1 MGIFVGTKTEIAKFK
16 ATGTKLAKGA
26 VMTAS
31 KIGNQVP
38 NAQSGIL
45 SRLAAKVSSKIAPVK
60 AGIMVA
66 QLDKRAASAGV
77 AMPLVATAPKT
88 NTLLDKGV
96 AFAKK
101 HPILTAGAAAVA
113 VGAAA
118 YGVSRYRKSK
128 AKKKTAKR
136 KTSRKK
142 TTSRSSS
149 RRRTTSRA
157 ARSRRRKRGY
167 GTEAQYKRKGGLD
180 VKYTKNGQP
189 YVIKSDGRA
198 RFIKRSR

>member
-26 VMTAS
+26 VMSIS
-31 KIGNQVP
+31 KIGNQTP
-38 NAQSGIL
+38 NGASGI
-45 SRLAAKVSSKIAPVK
+45 ASKIKGAVSGASRANLVTSLAIAQAKANVKQAQQIKPTGVTAVDKITNFIKQNPVTS
-60 AGIMVA
+60 
-66 QLDKRAASAGV
+66 AAIGGA
-77 AMPLVATAPKT
+77 A
-88 NTLLDKGV
+88 LLG
-96 AFAKK
+96 
-101 HPILTAGAAAVA
+101 AGAIGYA
-113 VGAAA
+113 VG
-118 YGVSRYRKSK
+118 KSK
-128 AKKKTAKR
+128 AKKSTKK
-136 KTSRKK
+136 KTSKKKK

>member
-1 MGIFVGTKTEIAKFK
+1 MGIFVGTKAQIANFK
-16 ATGTKLAKGA
+16 ASGTKLAKGA
-26 VMTAS
+26 VVKATASIS
-31 KIGNQVP
+31 KIGNQTP
-38 NAQSGIL
+38 NGASGIASKIKSATSSASKL
-45 SRLAAKVSSKIAPVK
+45 NFVSSLAIAQAKANVKQAQKIQPTGVTAVDKVTNFIKANPVTSAAIGGAALLAAG
-60 AGIMVA
+60 GI
-66 QLDKRAASAGV
+66 GY
-77 AMPLVATAPKT
+77 
-88 NTLLDKGV
+88 
-96 AFAKK
+96 
-101 HPILTAGAAAVA
+101 A
-113 VGAAA
+113 VG
-118 YGVSRYRKSK
+118 KSK
-128 AKKKTAKR
+128 SKKKSTKKKTSK
-136 KTSRKK
+136 KKK